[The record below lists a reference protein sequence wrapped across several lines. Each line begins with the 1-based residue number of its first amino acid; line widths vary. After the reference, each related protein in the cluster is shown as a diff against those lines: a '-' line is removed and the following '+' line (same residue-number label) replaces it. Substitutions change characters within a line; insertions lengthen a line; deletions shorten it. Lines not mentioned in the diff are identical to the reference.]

1 MQPTT
6 SGPSRASPS
15 PFSSVI
21 TGHCLCGALTVTV
34 AAPHMAS
41 RLVVTI
47 EAMQVLPITEAGGVF
62 AWLRALDWTI
72 LGHRRNARCR
82 AFRKASFCLPSL
94 GFSAAM
100 SPSSNPSVEGPT
112 SNGFNRSSQRSQQT
126 AIDP

>member
-47 EAMQVLPITEAGGVF
+47 EAMQVLPITEAAGVF
-62 AWLRALDWTI
+62 AWLRALDYPWSSAECALQSI
-72 LGHRRNARCR
+72 PKSELLSPIARLLRRHVA
-82 AFRKASFCLPSL
+82 
-94 GFSAAM
+94 
-100 SPSSNPSVEGPT
+100 VV
-112 SNGFNRSSQRSQQT
+112 
-126 AIDP
+126 